1 MVVHVDTNVLLDVL
15 AAREPFY
22 PRSAAVW
29 SLAEAGAV
37 TGVISAI
44 SYNNCYYVVRRYG
57 GRARAREALR
67 LLRDVFQP
75 VDLTAQVLNQAM
87 DAEFPDFED
96 AIQFFSALR
105 AGAEVLVT
113 RNPDDF
119 PRADLGVLTPTEFLA
134 ARAGT

>member
-1 MVVHVDTNVLLDVL
+1 MVIHVDTNVLLDVL

-22 PRSAAVW
+22 RQSARVW
-29 SLAEAGAV
+29 GLAESGRITGA
-37 TGVISAI
+37 ISAI
-44 SYNNCYYVVRRYG
+44 SYNNCFYVVRKHG
-57 GRARAREALR
+57 GRAKAIETLR

-96 AIQFFSALR
+96 AIQYFSALR
-105 AGAEVLVT
+105 AGAEALVT

-119 PRADLGVLTPTEFLA
+119 PRVGLAVLTPTEFLA
-134 ARAGT
+134 SRSMP